1 MQIGPVEPISPA
13 WKLAVV
19 NVLKTGR
26 TNDTIQ
32 WGRSAFVD
40 WSTYGYQ
47 MEAYPSLIAA
57 LEDEHLQGRCWLD
70 LSLKGNETY
79 DFLFSHP
86 HINFPFYCKITLM
99 SNRIQIRILSTHKA
113 EKLTL

>member
-1 MQIGPVEPISPA
+1 MQIGPVEPIPPA

-19 NVLKTGR
+19 KVLKTGL
-26 TNDTIQ
+26 TDVKIL
-32 WGRSAFVD
+32 WGPNALVD

-47 MEAYPSLIAA
+47 MQAYPLLIEA
-57 LEDEHLQGRCWLD
+57 LEDENAQGCRWLE

-86 HINFPFYCKITLM
+86 HVTFPFYCKITLM
-99 SNRIQIRILSTHKA
+99 SGSIQIRILSTHKA
-113 EKLTL
+113 ERTTL